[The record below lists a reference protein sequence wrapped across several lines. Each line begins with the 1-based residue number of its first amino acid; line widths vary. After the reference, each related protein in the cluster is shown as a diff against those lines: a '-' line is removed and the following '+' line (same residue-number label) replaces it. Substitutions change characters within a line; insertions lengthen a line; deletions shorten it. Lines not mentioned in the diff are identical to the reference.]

1 MHSYTGTTS
10 LTPSEK
16 VTLAA
21 LKRLRRENYGVIPTY
36 RELADATGAS
46 IGGVQYRLEGLR
58 LKGFIRSKPGTPRAI
73 QIVPRKRRAS

>member
-10 LTPSEK
+10 LTHPEK

-46 IGGVQYRLEGLR
+46 LSGVQDRLRR
-58 LKGFIRSKPGTPRAI
+58 LVEKGFIRSKAGAPRAI
-73 QIVPRKRRAS
+73 QIIPQKRKAS